1 LQRPEALGVTTADTD
16 IAIGTDA
23 TASQALARLPCGWL
37 SLDERSIVVSVNT
50 ALCRLLG
57 ASAEQLEGRPFDSL
71 LSRAACVLYQSYLQ
85 PLLRLHGNTE
95 ELSLTFKCAG
105 GGTLDMLVYT
115 RKRSELGDALIDMV
129 LAPIHQRRRIE
140 DEMLR
145 IKRAADKAPGLIF
158 QLLQLTDG
166 SQHFPY
172 ASEAIQ
178 RLYGIT
184 PAQAHESAEAVFSRI
199 HPDDRV
205 IVQRALYE
213 TERQGSDLQ
222 LIYRVH
228 SPTGEIRWHEVQ
240 ATLRRLANDV
250 MLWHGHIADITQR
263 QDMEVAAAK
272 RVTIERIHLART
284 QMLSRISHELRTPL
298 NGILGFAQLLA
309 NDPAE
314 PLSPGQT
321 RHVDVIRASGR
332 HLLHLINQLLEVTN
346 LESGQLPV
354 DSQAIKLPMQL
365 QQAQQLMQA
374 QADAAGVLL
383 LPLQCAPELTVMAN
397 ELRLQQVLANLLS
410 NAVRCSQSGDT
421 VQLSA
426 ELQDQTVCIAVT
438 DTGPGLSEEQQ
449 IELFQPFNRLGAEHT
464 ATEDTGLGLVIAK
477 HLLVSMGGNLSVQ
490 SELGQGS
497 MFLISLPAPPLALR
511 LQPPPERQLVLA
523 PLQLEKQPQIQPEA
537 QQQQQQLLPPAP
549 LVPPIYGKILY
560 VEDNAINAILMEA
573 IIGMRPGLQLSIA
586 EDGAAALAAAQRDKP
601 DLLLIDM
608 HLPDMTGL
616 DLLDAL
622 RAVNSLLEVPAV
634 MVSAAARSEDIQ
646 RARKR
651 GFAGYWTKPLDI
663 DQTLLDLDKW
673 LPSKL
678 LG

>member
-1 LQRPEALGVTTADTD
+1 MNDAD
-16 IAIGTDA
+16 
-23 TASQALARLPCGWL
+23 QALARLPCGWL
-37 SLDERSIVVSVNT
+37 SLDGRSMVVSVNA

-57 ASAEQLEGRPFDSL
+57 ASAEQLEGKPFDSL
-71 LSRAACVLYQSYLQ
+71 LSTAARVLYQSYLQ

-95 ELSLTFKCAG
+95 ELSLTFKCAS

-115 RKRSELGDALIDMV
+115 RKRTEPGDALIDMV
-129 LAPIHQRRRIE
+129 LAPIRQRRRIE

-178 RLYGIT
+178 RLYGVT

-222 LIYRVH
+222 LIYRVN

-250 MLWHGHIADITQR
+250 LLWHGHIADITQR
-263 QDMEVAAAK
+263 QDAEVAAAE
-272 RVTIERIHLART
+272 RLTMERIHHART
-284 QMLSRISHELRTPL
+284 QFLSRISHELRTPL

-309 NDPAE
+309 NDAAE
-314 PLSPGQT
+314 PLTPGQS
-321 RHVDVIRASGR
+321 RHMDVIRASSG
-332 HLLHLINQLLEVTN
+332 HLLQLINQMLEVTS
-346 LESGQLPV
+346 LESGQLPIELQSI
-354 DSQAIKLPMQL
+354 DLPAQL
-365 QQAQQLMQA
+365 QLAQRLIQAK
-374 QADAAGVLL
+374 ADAAGVLL
-383 LPLQCAPELTVMAN
+383 LPLKCAPGLTVMAN

-410 NAVRCSQSGDT
+410 NALKCSPIGST
-421 VQLSA
+421 VQISA
-426 ELQDQTVCIAVT
+426 ELQDQTLCIAIT
-438 DTGPGLSEEQQ
+438 DTGQGLSEEQQ
-449 IELFQPFNRLGAEHT
+449 AELFQPFNRLGAEHT
-464 ATEDTGLGLVIAK
+464 ATEDSGLGLVIAK
-477 HLLVSMGGNLSVQ
+477 HLLILMGGNLSVQ

-497 MFLISLPAPPLALR
+497 MFLLSLPAPPLVVR
-511 LQPPPERQLVLA
+511 LQAPPERQPESA
-523 PLQLEKQPQIQPEA
+523 QP
-537 QQQQQQLLPPAP
+537 QQQLLPEPPAP
-549 LVPPIYGKILY
+549 PIVGKILY
-560 VEDNAINAILMEA
+560 VEDNAVNAILMEA
-573 IIGMRPGLQLSIA
+573 IIGIRPGLQLSIA
-586 EDGAAALAAAQRDKP
+586 VDGANALAAAQRDKP

-608 HLPDMTGL
+608 HLPDMTGV

-622 RAVNSLLEVPAV
+622 RKVESLREVPAV

-646 RARKR
+646 QARKR

-663 DQTLLDLDKW
+663 DQTLRDLDKW
-673 LPSKL
+673 LPGKL
-678 LG
+678 G